1 MGAGGGQCPW
11 ASVGGSL
18 QTLLCL
24 YNIARQRH
32 QEVKG
37 GQVMWLCYTALG
49 YLGTFFNSLSAP
61 INLNRF
67 PSHSVPVEV
76 HGASAV
82 FIVPCD
88 PAIPLL
94 DIYPRE
100 SEVGT

>member
-1 MGAGGGQCPW
+1 MVVLHCSW
-11 ASVGGSL
+11 
-18 QTLLCL
+18 LLG
-24 YNIARQRH
+24 H
-32 QEVKG
+32 FFF
-37 GQVMWLCYTALG
+37 
-49 YLGTFFNSLSAP
+49 FFNSLSAP

-76 HGASAV
+76 CGASTV

-100 SEVGT
+100 SKVET